1 MLRRKLHVKMAFQAA
16 QGAFG
21 IVAQPP
27 PTSSGGGDADGTNT
41 TANTN
46 QDSPKKR
53 SYDEMKGAEET
64 DREGELEKTLD
75 ERRDCIKKIILLMRR
90 NPDLKPRTFK
100 DLEINLKDYTRTE
113 LDEIYENLIYD
124 IQAGGGT
131 PVGEFTIFC
140 ITYPFSNSVPLFKK
154 YCMEDDLLKRDLELE
169 ISQTFATITPRIM
182 IIFKFV
188 NHFMRALGYYVN
200 EVAEKYGAGGTVEE
214 VAEAQL
220 KDAEKTTETSTT
232 GGSEASQVG
241 KGQNNGVRSEKGTT
255 NKEIGKIINT
265 PNQQPDT
272 TPTTGAFFG
281 SHYNRGIFSK

>member
-1 MLRRKLHVKMAFQAA
+1 MKMAFQAA

-21 IVAQPP
+21 IVSQPP
-27 PTSSGGGDADGTNT
+27 PTSSGGDTDANATGDS
-41 TANTN
+41 N
-46 QDSPKKR
+46 QDNSRKR
-53 SYDEMKGAEET
+53 SYDEMKGAEEN
-64 DREGELEKTLD
+64 DREGELEKTLS

-100 DLEINLKDYTRTE
+100 DLEINLKDYTKTE

-140 ITYPFSNSVPLFKK
+140 ITYPFTNSVPLFKK

-182 IIFKFV
+182 ILFKFV

-200 EVAEKYGAGGTVEE
+200 EVSEKYGSGGGTVEE
-214 VAEAQL
+214 VEAQQL
-220 KDAEKTTETSTT
+220 KDAEKTTETGTP
-232 GGSEASQVG
+232 GGAETSQAG
-241 KGQNNGVRSEKGTT
+241 KGQNNGRSEKAVT

-265 PNQQPDT
+265 PNQQSDST
-272 TPTTGAFFG
+272 ATVSTTGNFFG
-281 SHYNRGIFSK
+281 SHYNRGIFTK